1 MANEQ
6 FMKGDITLFA
16 KEMRKLINQ
25 KEMSDV
31 KFIVGGSRRTVFA
44 HRCILSTRC
53 EVFRAMFSDQAA
65 SGEDSTVPFVLSDVD
80 PDIFLAVLE
89 FLYTN
94 CVTLNGKIAI
104 EVLASSIEYGLDDLR
119 RLCVEYLIDTLAV
132 NNACEAMQ
140 AAVTYGQD
148 ELRETCLEF
157 TENNTKTVFKTKGFH
172 EMSEE
177 AMSVVLESDS
187 LSLDELDILACVREW
202 ATVNSV
208 VLGKQIAEVA
218 ENVISHVR
226 LPVLSAEELKKIEQ
240 DNRKEH
246 FVPVSMISYA
256 WKYHALR
263 QPESGN
269 PQTKLRRGTA
279 PRDTHGGLVAWDD

>member
-31 KFIVGGSRRTVFA
+31 KFVIGETRRTIYA
-44 HRCILSTRC
+44 HRCILSSRC

-80 PDIFLAVLE
+80 SEIFLAVLE
-89 FLYTN
+89 FIYTN
-94 CVTLNGKIAI
+94 CVTLNSKIAI
-104 EVLASSIEYGLDDLR
+104 DVLASSIEYGLDELR
-119 RLCVEYLIDTLAV
+119 RLCNDYLVDTLAV

-148 ELRETCLEF
+148 QLRETCLGF
-157 TENNTKTVFKTKGFH
+157 IENNTKTVFKTKGFH

-177 AMSVVLESDS
+177 ALCVVLESDK
-187 LSLDELDILACVREW
+187 LLLDELEILACIKEW

-208 VLGKQIAEVA
+208 VLGRKIEPVA
-218 ENVISHVR
+218 ENVITHVR
-226 LPVLSAEELKKIEQ
+226 IPLLSAEEIKKIEQ
-240 DNRKEH
+240 NNKKEP
-246 FVPVSMISYA
+246 FVPVSMISFA

-263 QPESGN
+263 QGEEGN
-269 PQTKLRRGTA
+269 PQTKLRRGTSS
-279 PRDTHGGLVAWDD
+279 RDTHNGMMEWDD